1 MKKNLVK
8 AALAIVLVASASSCS
23 TEYRTL
29 SRMEKLTNKV
39 ESQGYRYTAADW
51 HKVLEDYKDIE
62 RDAKKCSFTSSEREK
77 MGDMEGRAMASFAKW
92 TADKATGIYKQGK
105 GILNGIL
112 EGLGLG
118 SE

>member
-1 MKKNLVK
+1 MKKRFVK
-8 AALAIVLVASASSCS
+8 VALALALVASASSCS

-29 SRMEKLTNKV
+29 SRMERLTNKV
-39 ESQGYRYTAADW
+39 ENYGYRYTAEDW
-51 HKVLEDYKDIE
+51 REVLEDYKDIE
-62 RDAKKCSFTSSEREK
+62 RSAKRCSFTSSEREK
-77 MGDMEGRAMASFAKW
+77 MGEMEGRAMASFAKW

-118 SE
+118 VE